1 MVHTRDM
8 QMVHSRDMVQA
19 ARYGSYQ
26 DMIRSEAPVQN
37 SLSVYVG
44 QGLQDG
50 LPMLDQGSK

>member
-8 QMVHSRDMVQA
+8 QMVQA
-19 ARYGSYQ
+19 VRYGSYQ

-37 SLSVYVG
+37 SLSVYMG

-50 LPMLDQGSK
+50 LPMLHQGSK